1 MSVYYYFYFDIKWM
15 RVHIPSVLNSKKLT
29 IYRAYFVTGYCY
41 NPETVGPWAFGIA
54 NEKLGGFVSS
64 NICT

>member
-1 MSVYYYFYFDIKWM
+1 MTIINQQTKLLIGD
-15 RVHIPSVLNSKKLT
+15 LT
-29 IYRAYFVTGYCY
+29 IIFMIFAIFATVIVTGYCY